1 MEALEVK
8 KLGLIG
14 GIGPESTIPYYRG
27 IMYGVQ
33 SRVAKDFFP
42 SLTIES
48 LNVFEILD
56 KCHNEDYGALISYLM
71 TAIHNLEASGVD
83 FVAMSGNTP
92 HIVFEELKKRSKIPL
107 VSIVEATCNR
117 AKQHNF
123 SKIGLLGTIFTMEGE
138 FFRKPFLDNNIE
150 IVTPTHE
157 EKIYINQMISQEL
170 ELGIVREET
179 RDTFIKIIQRMRDEN
194 EIEAIVLGCTELPL
208 LFNGVD
214 ISIEVLDTMQ
224 IHIQAL
230 IDLIIEG

>member
-56 KCHNEDYGALISYLM
+56 KCHNEDYEALISYLM
-71 TAIHNLEASGVD
+71 TAIHNLEASGAD

-92 HIVFEELKKRSKIPL
+92 HVECVVGLRKK
-107 VSIVEATCNR
+107 
-117 AKQHNF
+117 
-123 SKIGLLGTIFTMEGE
+123 
-138 FFRKPFLDNNIE
+138 D
-150 IVTPTHE
+150 
-157 EKIYINQMISQEL
+157 
-170 ELGIVREET
+170 
-179 RDTFIKIIQRMRDEN
+179 
-194 EIEAIVLGCTELPL
+194 
-208 LFNGVD
+208 
-214 ISIEVLDTMQ
+214 
-224 IHIQAL
+224 
-230 IDLIIEG
+230 

>member
-1 MEALEVK
+1 M
-8 KLGLIG
+8 
-14 GIGPESTIPYYRG
+14 
-27 IMYGVQ
+27 
-33 SRVAKDFFP
+33 
-42 SLTIES
+42 
-48 LNVFEILD
+48 
-56 KCHNEDYGALISYLM
+56 
-71 TAIHNLEASGVD
+71 
-83 FVAMSGNTP
+83 
-92 HIVFEELKKRSKIPL
+92 
-107 VSIVEATCNR
+107 
-117 AKQHNF
+117 
-123 SKIGLLGTIFTMEGE
+123 
-138 FFRKPFLDNNIE
+138 
-150 IVTPTHE
+150 TPTHE